1 MNDLGLS
8 EVRLFLH
15 LLGVA
20 GWVGGQLT
28 MAALVP
34 VLRRLD
40 PDAPR
45 IAANR
50 FGRVA
55 WTFFGLAVSTGIWN
69 LFEVSLSNR
78 DTAYLMT
85 LLVKLLLVGLS
96 GGAAAVHSNTSSVSI
111 RGFTG
116 ALGVVA
122 ALGALLMGVVLSS

>member
-1 MNDLGLS
+1 MNGLGLS
-8 EVRLFLH
+8 EIRLFLH

-55 WTFFGLAVSTGIWN
+55 WIFFAVAVSTGIWN
-69 LFEVSLSNR
+69 LFEVSLTSR
-78 DTAYLMT
+78 DTAYLTT
-85 LLVKLLLVGLS
+85 LLVKLLIVGVS
-96 GGAAAVHSNTSSVSI
+96 GGAAAVHGNTSSAAV

-116 ALGVVA
+116 GLGVFA
-122 ALGALLMGVVLSS
+122 ALGALLMGVVLAS

>member
-8 EVRLFLH
+8 EIRLFLH

-28 MAALVP
+28 MAAMVP

-55 WTFFGLAVSTGIWN
+55 WTFFALAVSTGIWN
-69 LFEVSLSNR
+69 LFEVSLSSR
-78 DTAYLMT
+78 DTAYLTT
-85 LLVKLLLVGLS
+85 LLIKLLLVGLS
-96 GGAAAVHSNTSSVSI
+96 GGAAAVHSYTSSIAV

>member
-1 MNDLGLS
+1 MNDLGLA

-55 WTFFGLAVSTGIWN
+55 WIFFALAVSTGVWN
-69 LFEVSLSNR
+69 LFEVSLSIR
-78 DTAYLMT
+78 GTAYLAT

-96 GGAAAVHSNTSSVSI
+96 GGAAAVHSNTSSVAV

-116 ALGVVA
+116 ALGVIA
-122 ALGALLMGVVLSS
+122 GLGALLMGVALST